1 MKNFTIRQWIKE
13 DIEGLAVL
21 FDEYRVFYRMDSDLV
36 GAVRFLSERFS
47 QSESVVFIAEDEGIM
62 AGFVQLYPV
71 FSSTRMQRLW
81 LLNDLY
87 VTVACRGKGISK
99 ALLEASADFNRIS
112 GACGLF
118 LETEKTNLV
127 ANQLYRAKGW
137 EQDDEHNYY
146 FLRTK

>member
-1 MKNFTIRQWIKE
+1 MKE
-13 DIEGLAVL
+13 DIEGIAAL
-21 FDEYRVFYRMDSDLV
+21 FDEYRVFYRMDSDMV
-36 GAVRFLSERFS
+36 GAVLFLSERFS
-47 QSESVVFIAEDEGIM
+47 KSESVVFIAEDEGMM
-62 AGFVQLYPV
+62 AGFAQLYPL

-99 ALLEASADFNRIS
+99 ALLDASADFTGFT

-127 ANQLYRAKGW
+127 ANQLYRSKGW

-146 FLRTK
+146 FLKAK